1 MTDIAWDRVEQAL
14 DRDEHRMVWRPYGLP
29 EVANLEQSAFFDT
42 PISSPWDMPEKVFV
56 SVAIT
61 GALISTR
68 GNPAQPVRQDDI
80 IEQALACAGAGASAI
95 HIHVRDDA
103 GYNTLSYDRFAEAAA
118 ALRAEH
124 PYVAIDGCLV
134 AALPGEWDAMRR
146 VLADGILD
154 GAPINTTAVHL
165 GDALF
170 AKPLPYVLKKTQL
183 IIESGAKPIIACY
196 TDGDVSNADRMLY
209 RSGLLQ
215 HGQNWLILPALPGC
229 SPMDSPRQMM
239 EGLLRMVT
247 VIKDVDPEAIV
258 AVCAAGRASLYVA
271 TAALL
276 LGLNIRVGME
286 DTVWRWPHR
295 PDKLASNMSALQSAL
310 TLCET
315 LGLEV
320 ADHQEY
326 RRIVGM
332 RPAATMASPF
342 STSDSV
348 SAADAR

>member
-1 MTDIAWDRVEQAL
+1 MTKIDWNRVDTAVE
-14 DRDEHRMVWRPYGLP
+14 RDGHRMVWRPYGLP
-29 EVANLEQSAFFDT
+29 EVADLEHSAFFDGA
-42 PISSPWDMPEKVFV
+42 ISSPWELPEKVYV

-68 GNPAQPVRQDDI
+68 GNPAQPVRQTEI
-80 IEQALACAGAGASAI
+80 IEQARACAGAGASAI
-95 HIHVRDDA
+95 HLHVRDDA

-118 ALRAEH
+118 AVRADH
-124 PYVAIDGCLV
+124 PDVAIDGCLV
-134 AALPGEWDAMRR
+134 AALPGEWAQMQRI
-146 VLADGILD
+146 LEGGILD

-170 AKPLPYVLKKTQL
+170 AKPLPYVLKKTRL
-183 IIESGAKPIIACY
+183 ILDAGAKPIIACY

-209 RSGLLQ
+209 RSGLLD

-239 EGLLRMVT
+239 EGLLRIVT
-247 VIKDVDPEAIV
+247 AIKDVDPDAVI
-258 AVCAAGRASLYVA
+258 AVCAAGRASIYVA

-295 PDKLASNMSALQSAL
+295 PDKLASNLAALRTAL

-315 LGLEV
+315 LGLDV
-320 ADHQEY
+320 ADHREY
-326 RRIVGM
+326 RRMVGM
-332 RPAATMASPF
+332 RPATAPGAVAAPS
-342 STSDSV
+342 ST
-348 SAADAR
+348 AAVAP